1 MSNSFATPWT
11 AACRALLSS
20 TISRSLL
27 KLMFTESVM
36 LSNHLI
42 FCCSLLLPSI
52 FPVIRVFSNESV
64 LHIRWPKYWSFSMSP
79 SNDIQGWFPLG
90 LTGLISLQS
99 KGLSRVFSSTTKKLK
114 ASVLRCSAFFVVQLS
129 HLYMTTGKTV
139 ALTRQTFVHKG
150 MALLFNM
157 LSRFV
162 IAFLPKSKCRL
173 ISWLQLP
180 SAVIFGAQE
189 KKICHCVHLFPIYL
203 PWSDGIACHDLS
215 FLNVEF

>member
-1 MSNSFATPWT
+1 MFAQTHVCWVSDAIKPSHP
-11 AACRALLSS
+11 LSS
-20 TISRSLL
+20 PAPLAL
-27 KLMFTESVM
+27 
-36 LSNHLI
+36 N
-42 FCCSLLLPSI
+42 LPS
-52 FPVIRVFSNESV
+52 
-64 LHIRWPKYWSFSMSP
+64 WY
-79 SNDIQGWFPLG
+79 Q
-90 LTGLISLQS
+90 GLIPMSQLFASGDQS
-99 KGLSRVFSSTTKKLK
+99 IGASAS
-114 ASVLRCSAFFVVQLS
+114 ASVLPMISFRIDMFDCLAVQGTLKGLLQHHNSKVSILWCSAFFVVWLA